1 MSAVHNKIGFMC
13 GRFALAHPP
22 AILQEWY
29 SAAFMPAFSAHYNIA
44 PGSNIVAVRSTEEG
58 CSGTLM
64 RWGFIPAWAKDPG
77 TMPMLHNAR
86 GETVAKK
93 PMFRQAFRRRRCLIP
108 ASGFY
113 EWKQVPDQKSRQPF
127 YISYKDGSPMSFAG
141 FWETSRAE
149 DGTRID
155 TCIIITTNANE
166 VLEPIYHRMPVVLER
181 EAWDTWLSP
190 EPVTDELLME
200 LIAPS
205 GAEKMQAWGV
215 AHAVNK
221 IANDSPALLYP
232 IAET

>member
-1 MSAVHNKIGFMC
+1 MC

-22 AILQEWY
+22 SVLQEWY
-29 SAAFMPAFSAHYNIA
+29 AAVLMPAFNAHYNIA
-44 PGSNIVAVRSTEEG
+44 PGSNIIAVRSTEEG
-58 CSGTLM
+58 RSGTLM

-77 TMPMLHNAR
+77 VMPMLNNAR
-86 GETVAKK
+86 GETVAEK

-113 EWKQVPDQKSRQPF
+113 EWKTVPGQKSRQPF

-141 FWETSRAE
+141 LWENARAE

-155 TCIIITTNANE
+155 TCIIITTQANE
-166 VLEPIYHRMPVVLER
+166 VLEPIHQRMPVLLEQ
-181 EAWDTWLSP
+181 EDWDTWLSL
-190 EPVTDELLME
+190 EPLADELLME

-205 GAEKMQAWGV
+205 DAEKMQAWGV

-221 IANDSPALLYP
+221 ITNDSPALLHP
-232 IAET
+232 IA